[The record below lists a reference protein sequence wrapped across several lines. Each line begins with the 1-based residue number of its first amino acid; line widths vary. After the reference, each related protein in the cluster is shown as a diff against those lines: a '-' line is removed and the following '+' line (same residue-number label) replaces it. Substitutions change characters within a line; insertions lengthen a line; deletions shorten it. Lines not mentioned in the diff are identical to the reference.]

1 MMSAKSILAF
11 RQRMPVL
18 SGVRVDVTRR
28 ATEAELEYV
37 RARAR
42 EAARADFA
50 AEQRL
55 EGRAVDE
62 EPSCE

>member
-1 MMSAKSILAF
+1 MMSAKSPLAF
-11 RQRMPVL
+11 RQRMPVP
-18 SGVRVDVTRR
+18 SGVRIDVTRR

-42 EAARADFA
+42 EAARADHE

-55 EGRAVDE
+55 ATRAVDE